1 MVRLRRGGH
10 RPSREWSAAAHRQSK
25 KNSQKPKKGLKRDTS
40 KRSFTIDHKEC
51 IAMTMSGMI
60 DGRARVLLLSNS
72 SIRVWTVTDI
82 EPPLR
87 SCVDI
92 IWMSTIEVGSPPVTT
107 TWTLTTKHMRDERRS
122 SGVFSLY

>member
-1 MVRLRRGGH
+1 MAQGGG
-10 RPSREWSAAAHRQSK
+10 
-25 KNSQKPKKGLKRDTS
+25 NDDNLKRDT
-40 KRSFTIDHKEC
+40 RSFTIDHKARNVS

-92 IWMSTIEVGSPPVTT
+92 IWMSTIEAGSPPVTT